1 MKKLYDKYISKGTGV
16 VIGEFGARIKK
27 DNIQARTEFAAY
39 YVAQARH
46 YGMTTCWWDN
56 NSFGGDGENF
66 GILRRVKNQILFP
79 QIVAQMVHYSTS
91 TALQ

>member
-56 NSFGGDGENF
+56 NSFGGEWRKLRHFKAGKKSDTFSADCGADGT
-66 GILRRVKNQILFP
+66 L
-79 QIVAQMVHYSTS
+79 
-91 TALQ
+91 